1 MPDTLE
7 KKKKLKTKEKLDSL
21 YDKNTW
27 VKTNN
32 RQQMFRLT
40 EPDFKITIITVL
52 NRILKSDSDGAK
64 GVLLTL
70 PVWRVLATVD
80 LDRAQ

>member
-1 MPDTLE
+1 
-7 KKKKLKTKEKLDSL
+7 
-21 YDKNTW
+21 
-27 VKTNN
+27 
-32 RQQMFRLT
+32 MFRLT

-70 PVWRVLATVD
+70 PVLATVD

>member
-7 KKKKLKTKEKLDSL
+7 KKKKIKTKEKLDSL

-32 RQQMFRLT
+32 RQQMFRLS

-70 PVWRVLATVD
+70 PVLATVD

>member
-1 MPDTLE
+1 
-7 KKKKLKTKEKLDSL
+7 
-21 YDKNTW
+21 
-27 VKTNN
+27 
-32 RQQMFRLT
+32 MFRLS
-40 EPDFKITIITVL
+40 EPDFKITIITGL

-70 PVWRVLATVD
+70 PVLATVD